1 MKKLPIG
8 GTIREI
14 FLDTGGVHYM
24 WLGALTLFT
33 ILKGGEYMVTIH
45 AIIGLVV
52 IAVVILLG
60 YVIKDCV
67 KFIASKSKS
76 KVVQKA
82 CDDIDQ
88 EVNKL
93 EDNVKHR
100 EMLIASSTDE
110 SVRKMLRL
118 QNDDDNLSIKEL
130 KQKKQDLKSK

>member
-1 MKKLPIG
+1 MKKLPITG
-8 GTIREI
+8 ALREI
-14 FLDTGGVHYM
+14 FLDTGGVHYV
-24 WLGALTLFT
+24 WLGLLTT
-33 ILKGGEYMVTIH
+33 YEIVKGGEYMVTVH